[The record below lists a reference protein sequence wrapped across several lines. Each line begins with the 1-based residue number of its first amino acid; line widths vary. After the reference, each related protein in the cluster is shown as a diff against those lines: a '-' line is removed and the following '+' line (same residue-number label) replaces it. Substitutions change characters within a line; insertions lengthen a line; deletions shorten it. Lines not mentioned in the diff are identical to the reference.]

1 MTMRMDWREAVM
13 GSGAASQVRGVRM
26 GSSLLRLSI
35 VTGLLLSAS
44 TVVAKKEK
52 GPVDE
57 AVEKFRA
64 AHERKKESP
73 PGPIVL
79 SADDCRSC
87 PEKCCKFPPRIHKN
101 FKIQNPKSKIQNSKF
116 KIHNCPIPCQN
127 ICRNMP

>member
-1 MTMRMDWREAVM
+1 
-13 GSGAASQVRGVRM
+13 M

-79 SADDCRSC
+79 SADDCQKFAKELLKAMPSSMLALCTKSAAWRRTPRQCTSRRSR
-87 PEKCCKFPPRIHKN
+87 RIPSWRP
-101 FKIQNPKSKIQNSKF
+101 Q
-116 KIHNCPIPCQN
+116 
-127 ICRNMP
+127 